1 MPRNCVVMKICIEC
15 ASTRK
20 VAVPL
25 SKNGRRASRDAF
37 TTVRDSLFKSQ
48 KVNTSHPGVN

>member
-1 MPRNCVVMKICIEC
+1 MKICIEC